1 MAKKRAAKS
10 SSATRR
16 ASVSPNGRVPK
27 RAARPSKSAGSPRP
41 RPTAARAVLAGPQ
54 ANGPERAPVRI
65 APSPDA
71 GLSDKDLAELHAAL
85 LAKRAELLGDV
96 KALHTEASRANRQ
109 DASGDLSSMPIH
121 MADIGTDNY
130 EQEFTLGLIESERQ
144 VLREIDEALDRM
156 KNGTYGL
163 CVATGKPIGRARL
176 KAHPWARYCYDYKL
190 QLEKG
195 QRTGLRA

>member
-10 SSATRR
+10 SK
-16 ASVSPNGRVPK
+16 ASRTAASPNGRAPK
-27 RAARPSKSAGSPRP
+27 RASRSTRSASNLSAPRP
-41 RPTAARAVLAGPQ
+41 RRTAAAPPLPQ
-54 ANGPERAPVRI
+54 I
-65 APSPDA
+65 APSPGS
-71 GLSDKDLAELHAAL
+71 GLTEKDLAELHAAL

-96 KALHTEASRANRQ
+96 KALHSEATRANRQ

-144 VLREIDEALDRM
+144 VLREIEEALDRM
-156 KNGTYGL
+156 RNGTYGL
-163 CVATGKPIGRARL
+163 CVATGQPIGRARL
-176 KAHPWARYCYDYKL
+176 KAHPWARHCYAYKL

-195 QRTGLRA
+195 QRTGFRA